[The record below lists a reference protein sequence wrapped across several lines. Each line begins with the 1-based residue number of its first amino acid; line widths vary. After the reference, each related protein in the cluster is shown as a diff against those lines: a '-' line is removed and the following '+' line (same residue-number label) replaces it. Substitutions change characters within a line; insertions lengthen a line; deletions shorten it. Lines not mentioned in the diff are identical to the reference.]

1 MPHPL
6 EEDRDF
12 WTVKEIVKHV
22 ISPHD
27 ERTNASIQE
36 TRRRVREI
44 LVGRVVISIDGG
56 PPRFDVVPSR
66 MSSSIFTPQLQNLVD
81 VHPMPMHTIEV
92 VPESVNRNRFPTGS
106 QVLIP
111 NHLLHI

>member
-1 MPHPL
+1 MHLHVPTGEGSSDNIVISHLPHPL

-12 WTVKEIVKHV
+12 WTIGETVKHV
-22 ISPHD
+22 VSPHD

-66 MSSSIFTPQLQNLVD
+66 RSSRIFIPQ
-81 VHPMPMHTIEV
+81 P
-92 VPESVNRNRFPTGS
+92 
-106 QVLIP
+106 
-111 NHLLHI
+111 